1 MEHTIYLD
9 FEEDNVPIDVY
20 SVKLASADPSD
31 AYGILDMTTQTSIV
45 PYGTTVSSNPTGTYP
60 YTFTVENGHS
70 YFISWEIIANAGE
83 TATYRDNQVG
93 PFFSVNNSD
102 VRAVTTKERDF
113 VQGSTATLLLKVTN
127 FNGLAEDAESI
138 SIAIYNK
145 LGLEVI
151 LETSV
156 PEHVT
161 TGFYVY
167 DWEIDEEQIVG
178 EYTVV
183 WSYVSDDIEKAE
195 VQKIVVSDDDST
207 TLMYSGRT
215 LDFRITLNYY
225 LSCAQSIPVYYE
237 QAKPSRDNKI
247 FRFSFKNWN
256 QSSNVKIYRNG
267 NVINEG
273 VEVDFFKGSIT
284 FDEAL
289 SDQETVNADYNFMWF
304 KDEELNW
311 FLNGALQSV
320 NIYPPHSVYTLDNVP
335 DRYIPAILYGASK
348 DALRQLMMCVQFQQ
362 PAQVFGGP
370 EQAQNAFK
378 AFDTLKQNYE
388 KDFDKLVEQKKLGPY
403 PSTHTIITPS
413 YTLPGG
419 RSRWFR
425 MLFKS

>member
-1 MEHTIYLD
+1 MQHTIYLD
-9 FEEDNVPIDVY
+9 FEEDDVPIDIY
-20 SVKLASADPSD
+20 SVKLASEDPSD
-31 AYGILDMTTQTSIV
+31 AYGIWDMTTQTAV
-45 PYGTTVSSNPTGTYP
+45 VAYGTVVNSNPIGTYSRI
-60 YTFTVENGHS
+60 FAVENGHS
-70 YFISWEIIANAGE
+70 YFISWEIIANLGE
-83 TATYRDNQVG
+83 TATYRNDQVG

-102 VRAVTTKERDF
+102 VRAVTTQERNF
-113 VQGSTATLLLKVTN
+113 IQGITATLLLKVTN

-138 SIAIYNK
+138 SVVIYDRYGIAVT
-145 LGLEVI
+145 LD
-151 LETSV
+151 TSV
-156 PEHVT
+156 PEHVR

-167 DWEIDEEQIVG
+167 DWAIDDDQAVG

-183 WSYVSDDIEKAE
+183 WSYVADDIAKAE
-195 VQKIVVSDDDST
+195 VQKIVVSDSDSS

-215 LDFRITLNYY
+215 MDFRMTLNYY

-237 QAKPSRDNKI
+237 QAKPSRDNKT
-247 FRFSFKNWN
+247 FRFSFPRWN
-256 QSSNVKIYRNG
+256 QSADVKIYRNG

-273 VEVDFFKGSIT
+273 VEVNFFRGSVT

-289 SDQETVNADYNFMWF
+289 SSQETVHADYNFNWF
-304 KDEELNW
+304 KEEELNW
-311 FLNGALQSV
+311 FLNGALQSL
-320 NIYPPHSVYTLDNVP
+320 NLFPPHSSYTLDNVP
-335 DRYIPAILYGASK
+335 DKYIPAILYGASK

-388 KDFDKLVEQKKLGPY
+388 KDFDKLVEQKKFGPY